1 MFVNPKEINKLIKAA
16 YKAGGITVARND
28 GWYIITPGAFTWTL
42 QAEVDELDNKIK
54 ACIME
59 LGGALPEE
67 GRALKLRKDEEP
79 YVDDE
84 LPTIMPTHP
93 DKIKA
98 ELEIKNLIVTD
109 RWNYYRILEGKNT
122 GAKIPI
128 TDRIMAIVDKQIDTS
143 GDAVEGPYISME
155 HSQRATWSNCTGVF
169 SIAMASYGEDSE
181 MAALVESLEECRI

>member
-16 YKAGGITVARND
+16 YKAGGITVARTE
-28 GWYIITPGAFTWTL
+28 GRYIITPGAFTWTL

-59 LGGALPEE
+59 LGGMLPEE
-67 GRALKLRKDEEP
+67 GRSLKLQKEQDP
-79 YVDDE
+79 YLDDE
-84 LPTIMPTHP
+84 VPAIMPTHP
-93 DKIKA
+93 MEIRG
-98 ELEIKNLIVTD
+98 ELIIRNLVVTD
-109 RWNYYRILEGKNT
+109 RWNYYRILEVKNT

-128 TDRIMAIVDKQIDTS
+128 TDSIMAIIDKHIDTS
-143 GDAVEGPYISME
+143 GDAVTGPYISME

-181 MAALVESLEECRI
+181 MATLIESLEDCRI